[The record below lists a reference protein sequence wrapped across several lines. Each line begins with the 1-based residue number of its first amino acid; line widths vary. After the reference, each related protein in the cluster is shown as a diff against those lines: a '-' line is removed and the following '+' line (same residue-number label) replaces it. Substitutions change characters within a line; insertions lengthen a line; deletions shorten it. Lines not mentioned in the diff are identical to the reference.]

1 MFPAGFGLSEGV
13 RLCRRFRR
21 CGKQHVKRL
30 FQISVRNVKR
40 RKKPHHAAMS
50 GQGENA
56 VLHHFRDDFILG
68 LHGLHADH
76 EAEARN
82 TLNAG
87 FSGEV
92 LLHEIPLAGDFGEEL
107 IVETL
112 QN

>member
-1 MFPAGFGLSEGV
+1 
-13 RLCRRFRR
+13 
-21 CGKQHVKRL
+21 
-30 FQISVRNVKR
+30 
-40 RKKPHHAAMS
+40 MS